1 LFVSGELAI
10 LTVDGFDVQAGTF
23 TFYRPKVDKVQT
35 HRMTADTLRAAL
47 AYLRHDAPP
56 ERALLCGS
64 RKGGRLEGAMSAR
77 AINARVG
84 ALGRAIGLDDL
95 SPHDCRH
102 YWATQAIRSGTDIKS
117 LQDAGGWTS
126 PAMPL
131 RYAESAVIANEG
143 VRLG

>member
-1 LFVSGELAI
+1 MCLLLDHGLSVGEVAI
-10 LTVDGFDVQAGTF
+10 LTVAGLDLAAGTF
-23 TFYRPKVDKVQT
+23 TFYRPKVDKVQV

-47 AYLRHDAPP
+47 AYLRQDAPAHG
-56 ERALLCGS
+56 ALS
-64 RKGGRLEGAMSAR
+64 TR

-84 ALGRAIGLDDL
+84 ELGAAIGLVEL

-102 YWATQAIRSGTDIKS
+102 YWATQAIRNGTDIKS

-131 RYAESAVIANEG
+131 RYAASAAIANEG